1 MKFKGLAVLLL
12 LAGSAWG
19 ADIDGKW
26 SGSLSTPG
34 GDFPQNFTF
43 KADGAKLTGSIAFM
57 EGMDVKLDDGKID
70 GNNFSFSITF
80 DFGGMPFTIAYKGVL
95 ANGQVKL
102 TGDIMG
108 MPIEILLKKSS

>member
-1 MKFKGLAVLLL
+1 MGARTLTESGVGRCLLR
-12 LAGSAWG
+12 AAISAELHVQG
-19 ADIDGKW
+19 GRGEVDGIHRVH
-26 SGSLSTPG
+26 GR
-34 GDFPQNFTF
+34 D
-43 KADGAKLTGSIAFM
+43 
-57 EGMDVKLDDGKID
+57 EVKLDDGKID